1 LAKYIFSYAW
11 MGGGG
16 VWGGIFN
23 CFNDEEAMESEL
35 FKKLMIFHFT
45 ILKGAYILFYLFK

>member
-1 LAKYIFSYAW
+1 LEGW
-11 MGGGG
+11 GGGG
-16 VWGGIFN
+16 VRGGGIFN